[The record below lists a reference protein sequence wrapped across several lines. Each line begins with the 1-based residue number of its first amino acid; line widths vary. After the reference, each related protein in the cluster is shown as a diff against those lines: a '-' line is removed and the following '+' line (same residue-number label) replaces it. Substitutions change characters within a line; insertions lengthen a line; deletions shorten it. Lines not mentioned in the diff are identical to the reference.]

1 VVNNASITTKV
12 VKIVILNRIGTPIV
26 GSQIIGSSLLE
37 SQNPRVLQH
46 RILCMRMKIFGEKL
60 VPKELKKGM
69 NSLTILVAWELW
81 KHRNRCVFDG
91 MMPDLV
97 VALQDIASDGV
108 LWCSAGAKGPQQ
120 LVVRVSNRG

>member
-1 VVNNASITTKV
+1 MVNNASITTKV
-12 VKIVILNRIGTPIV
+12 VKIVILNRIRTPIV

-60 VPKELKKGM
+60 VPKELKGM
-69 NSLTILVAWELW
+69 NSLTILVAWELR
-81 KHRNRCVFDG
+81 KHHNRCVFDG